1 MRGRRTSII
10 TITLLILSLA
20 FAGPNV
26 SAHSGGIFWIMI
38 KSDSP
43 GGVYP
48 VNASI
53 IVNDTARWQNLH
65 NTTGTHRIFVDMDE
79 DGDYFGTE
87 DLDSGNLTYSCET
100 DNGTKVDEE
109 CNDFFDIPFNY
120 TGADGKY
127 AYVDIASTGNRT
139 YGNVTVNPDT
149 HLTPGFQQQPE
160 KEVKEDSDPVWLLAV
175 AAISGIGAVVLGAM
189 IVFGNK
195 DEN

>member
-1 MRGRRTSII
+1 MRGRRTSVI
-10 TITLLILSLA
+10 TITLLILTLA

-43 GGVYP
+43 GGIYP

-87 DLDSGNLTYSCET
+87 DLDSGNLTYS
-100 DNGTKVDEE
+100 
-109 CNDFFDIPFNY
+109 
-120 TGADGKY
+120 
-127 AYVDIASTGNRT
+127 
-139 YGNVTVNPDT
+139 
-149 HLTPGFQQQPE
+149 
-160 KEVKEDSDPVWLLAV
+160 
-175 AAISGIGAVVLGAM
+175 
-189 IVFGNK
+189 
-195 DEN
+195 